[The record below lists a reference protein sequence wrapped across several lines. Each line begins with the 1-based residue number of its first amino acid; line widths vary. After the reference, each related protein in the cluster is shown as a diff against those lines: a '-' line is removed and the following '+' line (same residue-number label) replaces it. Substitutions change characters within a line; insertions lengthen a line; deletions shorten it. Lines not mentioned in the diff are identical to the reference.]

1 MFPFSREPKDPQ
13 PEAAAPAPKQA
24 EAHPLDGLTGGVFSA
39 ATSGERAQRVRDW
52 LASDPAPEQMQ
63 EVYKELS
70 SKDKGAAKALREK
83 LEELRRAKGQEA
95 VAAEWEAKG
104 QALLQAARLNIADS
118 LAWQRDA
125 AKAGAP
131 LSREPLAGLRAQL
144 VDRIKKV
151 EDLQQRVMVQREA
164 AVMLSQRIELLSTKP
179 LADAQAQQTGLAS
192 DVEQWRSH
200 ARLLLADPQ
209 WLSVDVRYPPQLE
222 AAQTQLL
229 AVRDA
234 FVAALDQAAA
244 AAQDKSAP
252 LPSVPVWA
260 DELRAARGEPPA
272 AAAVAEE
279 AAAKAAPKPRVDPE
293 QRNAAQKAV
302 EAGVKLLEQAVA
314 AGHTKNMH
322 SATAALRQSLK
333 AHGRLIDDAL
343 EARVHATLVSAGE
356 LEGWQRWSA
365 DKVREQLVAQAEAL
379 LTKRKIKG
387 TQGASAAANA
397 RANEATT
404 ATEEAGAMQAAAAQ
418 DAHAP
423 EVSTDNAAEGA
434 EAPAAPEGA
443 VAESSPNAQANAATT
458 ATEEAGAREEAAA
471 ETAATESEATA
482 VGSTSAAGQSGAES
496 AVAEDAISA
505 NAQANEATTA
515 TEQAGAMEE
524 AAAERSQRPVRPSP
538 ADTLEPGY
546 ELVPAMGGR
555 KLQDTI
561 RKLRDEWKAAD
572 QGGAPNHALWKRFDR
587 AINAAHKH
595 VDEWLSKV
603 RAEAAEHKAQR
614 QALIDEVKAFG
625 AAHAGDGEGAD
636 WKAFNRQIHQFS
648 DRWRNAGHLS
658 EKAFAEL
665 QGKWKEAIHAAAA
678 PLETAQKHSTARRQ
692 GLIAEAEALGA
703 AAQLR
708 IDAVRSLQ
716 QRWQAE
722 AQAVPLERKHEQ
734 RLWDA
739 FRKPLDEAFNRKGAE
754 REKQQAAMS
763 EHDRAVLD
771 AAKALEEANASGD
784 ANRIRTAMAAL
795 EAATRAQP
803 APAATEAPKSEEK
816 TAPAP
821 ADGAPD
827 ATENAVPADAAA
839 SAESPA
845 DASSEAPA
853 TGGEAADG
861 AAAPAPAAPPAPA
874 KPAKPAKPV
883 VAMRGDDRPGAKRPE
898 AAPAGRGGKFGDR
911 RDGRPGPGG
920 RDARGGP
927 GAGGRGGDRFGDRR
941 DGGRDGGRFGDRGP
955 REDRGPRL
963 GDAAFRAQRDAVEHA
978 QAQLR
983 KLAAQ
988 AHGETVTQL
997 IGAWAARQPE
1007 QLPSAQELGK
1017 GVSGSTRTAWAQ
1029 AVQSAP
1035 QGSASEAL
1043 LRLEMAADVPTPADQ
1058 LDARRALQ
1066 LKLLTRRNDPSP
1078 AETWA
1083 NDAGA
1088 VLGTAHDEATA
1099 RRLQN
1104 ALKVLM
1110 RK

>member
-13 PEAAAPAPKQA
+13 PEAAAPAPKAA
-24 EAHPLDGLTGGVFSA
+24 EAHPLDALTGGVFSA

-52 LASDPAPEQMQ
+52 LASDPSPEQMQ

-95 VAAEWEAKG
+95 VAAEWEAKA

-131 LSREPLAGLRAQL
+131 LSREPLASLRVQL
-144 VDRIKKV
+144 VDRVKKV

-164 AVMLSQRIELLSTKP
+164 AVMLAQRIELLSTKP
-179 LADAQAQQTGLAS
+179 LADAQAQEAGIAT

-222 AAQTQLL
+222 AAQAQLL

-234 FVAALDQAAA
+234 FVAALAQAGA
-244 AAQDKSAP
+244 AAQDKAAP
-252 LPSVPVWA
+252 LPPVPVWA
-260 DELRAARGEPPA
+260 DELRLARGEAPA
-272 AAAVAEE
+272 AAAPAGDE
-279 AAAKAAPKPRVDPE
+279 AAKPAAKPRVDPE

-302 EAGVKLLEQAVA
+302 EAGVKLLEQAVT

-322 SATAALRQSLK
+322 SATSALRQSLK

-343 EARVHATLVSAGE
+343 EARVHAALVSAGE

-365 DKVREQLVAQAEAL
+365 DKVREQLVAKAEAL
-379 LTKRKIKG
+379 LVKRKIKG
-387 TQGASAAANA
+387 ADAATQASAK
-397 RANEATT
+397 ANEATV
-404 ATEEAGAMQAAAAQ
+404 ATEAAGEAEDAAAQQRADAADNAKANEAAAATEQ
-418 DAHAP
+418 AGEMEAAQATAEPTAAVADKP
-423 EVSTDNAAEGA
+423 EVDAS
-434 EAPAAPEGA
+434 
-443 VAESSPNAQANAATT
+443 ATT
-458 ATEEAGAREEAAA
+458 SAE
-471 ETAATESEATA
+471 ETAAESVA
-482 VGSTSAAGQSGAES
+482 VSADPES
-496 AVAEDAISA
+496 AEGQNGDEPAAQDVAA
-505 NAQANEATTA
+505 NAQANEATA
-515 TEQAGAMEE
+515 VTEQAGAAQD
-524 AAAERSQRPVRPSP
+524 AAAADRAP
-538 ADTLEPGY
+538 AAPEPLEAGY
-546 ELVPAMGGR
+546 ELVPTIGGR

-561 RKLRDEWKAAD
+561 RKLREDWKAAD
-572 QGGAPNHALWKRFDR
+572 QGGAPNHGLWKRFDR

-595 VDEWLSKV
+595 VDEWLGKV

-614 QALIDEVKAFG
+614 QALIEEVKAFG
-625 AAHAGDGEGAD
+625 AAHASAGEGTD

-658 EKAFAEL
+658 EKTFGEL
-665 QGKWKEAIHAAAA
+665 QGKWKEAIHTAAA
-678 PLETAQKHSTARRQ
+678 PLEAAQKHSTTRRQ
-692 GLIAEAEALGA
+692 ALIAEAESLGA
-703 AAQLR
+703 APQLR
-708 IDAVRSLQ
+708 IDAVRALQ

-722 AQAVPLERKHEQ
+722 AQAVPLDRKHEQ
-734 RLWDA
+734 KLWDA
-739 FRKPLDEAFNRKGAE
+739 FRKPLDDAFNRKGAE
-754 REKQQAAMS
+754 RERQQAAMS
-763 EHDRAVLD
+763 AHDRAVLD

-784 ANRIRTAMAAL
+784 AARIRSAMTAL

-803 APAATEAPKSEEK
+803 APDAAPAAAAPAATAPAAQESEEK
-816 TAPAP
+816 TPAALAESAPA
-821 ADGAPD
+821 
-827 ATENAVPADAAA
+827 ATE
-839 SAESPA
+839 
-845 DASSEAPA
+845 SEA
-853 TGGEAADG
+853 GEAAQGTEGESAD
-861 AAAPAPAAPPAPA
+861 APAPAPAAPP
-874 KPAKPAKPV
+874 KPAAKPV
-883 VAMRGDDRPGAKRPE
+883 IAMRGDDRPGAKRAEP
-898 AAPAGRGGKFGDR
+898 APQGRGGKFGDR
-911 RDGRPGPGG
+911 RDGRSGPGGG

-927 GAGGRGGDRFGDRR
+927 GGPGGRFGDRR

-988 AHGETVTQL
+988 AHGETLTQL
-997 IGAWAARQPE
+997 MGAWAARQPD
-1007 QLPSAQELGK
+1007 QFPTAQDLGK
-1017 GVSGSTRTAWAQ
+1017 AVSGGTRSAWAQ
-1029 AVQSAP
+1029 AVQAAP
-1035 QGSASEAL
+1035 KGNAAESL

-1066 LKLLTRRNDPSP
+1066 LQLLTRRNDPSP
-1078 AETWA
+1078 TETWA
-1083 NDAGA
+1083 ADTGT
-1088 VLGTAHDEATA
+1088 VLGTAHDDATA